1 MESENQVKLYFG
13 IITAM
18 LAFVIITGGFIA
30 MMVRYQKRLLLK
42 QQQLLKLDSQYKR
55 ELLKISVE
63 SAEANRQQI
72 ARDVH
77 DEIGSIF
84 STLAISVN
92 RFNDGSMSDTEHIE
106 STRSLIQLGIDSVRR
121 ISHAIVPFELEL
133 LGLEQTLEQ
142 HFDKIRPLSGIN
154 IDFEN
159 QAPLHQLNKG
169 AALAIYRIV
178 QELSS
183 NCLKYAKAKNVDIT
197 ITKVDQSILL
207 KYQDDGKGAKLDGI
221 TNKTGI
227 GLKNIESRVLLL
239 DGLVQFIS
247 QPEQGFACEI
257 TIPLQNNITI

>member
-1 MESENQVKLYFG
+1 MESESQVKLYFG

-18 LAFVIITGGFIA
+18 LALVIITGGFIA
-30 MMVRYQKRLLLK
+30 MVIRYQKRLLRK
-42 QQQLLKLDSQYKR
+42 QQQLLRLDAQHKK

-92 RFNDGSMSDTEHIE
+92 RFNDGSVSSNEHIE
-106 STRSLIQLGIDSVRR
+106 SSRNLVQLGIDSVRR
-121 ISHAIVPFELEL
+121 ISHAIVPFELDL
-133 LGLEQTLEQ
+133 LGLEQTLEH
-142 HFDKIRPLSGIN
+142 HFETIHTLTGIQIN
-154 IDFEN
+154 FDN
-159 QAPLHQLNKG
+159 KAPLDQLNKG

-183 NCLKYAKAKNVDIT
+183 NSLKYAQANQLVIKIATSVGFIQ
-197 ITKVDQSILL
+197 IQYS
-207 KYQDDGKGAKLDGI
+207 DDGVGANLDG
-221 TNKTGI
+221 KPGKPGI

-239 DGLVQFIS
+239 DGVVSFKT
-247 QPEQGFACEI
+247 QPGKGFACNI
-257 TIPLQNNITI
+257 SLPFQNNTLT